1 MSLKH
6 YFLLVLG
13 IFLSHQQIDAQTI
26 HTKSFS
32 VGDGLSQ
39 SNINCILRDSR
50 GFLWIATQD
59 GLNRYDGYDFKTY
72 KHDPGNK
79 NSISNNFINHLIED
93 DKGNLWIATNKGLNK
108 YNPLSGEF
116 TSFYKSDSNSIPQ
129 NQVFHVYE
137 DSDGIIWLKTLHY
150 LSRYNPENKTFKK
163 FKHFN
168 DYFNFHDG
176 DNNYAILEDTSGR
189 LWVGTKDGLNIF
201 DKELEIFKRYYHKE
215 SADNS
220 ISSNNVKDIFQD
232 KQGNIWIATTD
243 GLNKYLPEE
252 DSFKRYYIQEEVD
265 NPVGRNTFNF
275 VFQDKEGIMWV
286 GTDGGLYSFNRKNA
300 SFNPANN
307 LITQNNRLL
316 SAQVRAIEQTRS
328 KIIWVGTL
336 QGLVKLQKNLKNFK
350 LYRHNVK
357 GYPLFGDNI
366 IASVY
371 YNSNNKNI
379 WVGSWNEGLYV
390 YNKSDES
397 VRNIK
402 ARSGLIPNNDVHS
415 IYRDSK
421 DRLWIGTQNGITY
434 YDFKTNRFID
444 FSSHFNETSSVFQ
457 ENRVYDIVEDK
468 KGNIWFGTR
477 NGLHKY
483 SGEKLKSYYHTSYNS
498 NSLTSNFIYDLLVD
512 RDGELWI
519 ATDKGLNRY
528 KKDDDSFITYKRQQ
542 MTCENC
548 LVNNEVLTI
557 HEDSKGYLWI
567 GTVSGLNRFDKTK
580 EEFITYTEQD
590 GLSNNLIYAIEE
602 DDNGN
607 LWISTNL
614 GISKFNPHNE
624 EFTNYSPSDGL
635 QDYEFNHL
643 ASFKAEDGQ
652 MFFGGISGLNV
663 FYPDSI
669 KESDYIPNVSI
680 TSIEVLTNKS
690 RNEYDLIGKD
700 SINIPYKNN
709 IITVEFT
716 ALDFAE
722 PEKNLFA
729 YMLKDVDN
737 EWVEIG
743 KRRYA
748 TFSKLQSGEYTFKL
762 KGSNNDGIW
771 NSKGDELHIT
781 VETPFWKNDLFYVLY
796 FIIGVSL
803 LLLIIR
809 WRTQRLRKAN
819 QELKEREVIAQQIAK
834 QKEELSVKNKNITD
848 SLIYAKRIQEALLP
862 SDYTF
867 KSHLSSSFIFY
878 KPKDIVSGDF
888 YWINEKDDKI
898 FVAVVDC
905 TGHGVPGAF
914 MSIIGV
920 ELLDNI
926 TNEQGVEEADK
937 ILYDLNKG
945 IALTLS
951 KDNETQNSIK
961 DGMDVA
967 LCVIDK
973 QKQTVEFAGAFRPL
987 YLVRDNKIEEIKG
1000 DRFSVGMLEESMD
1013 SPQINKHKFE
1023 YRKDDMIYL
1032 FTDGYADQFGGPEG
1046 KKYKY
1051 RRFRYLLL
1059 TIHKFPMDQQRD
1071 YLARSIE
1078 QWQGNHEQVD
1088 DILIVGFKPS
1098 DLDEN
1103 SQKDSV
1109 GNE

>member
-1 MSLKH
+1 MSLIHK
-6 YFLLVLG
+6 LILVVL
-13 IFLSHQQIDAQTI
+13 IVLSNHFIHAQTI

-59 GLNRYDGYDFKTY
+59 GLNRYDGYEFKTY
-72 KHDPGNK
+72 KHDPGDK

-93 DKGNLWIATNKGLNK
+93 DEGNLWIATNKGLNK
-108 YNPLSGEF
+108 YDPLKGKF
-116 TSFYKSDSNSIPQ
+116 TTFYKSDSNSIPQ

-137 DSDGIIWLKTLHY
+137 DSEGIIWIKTLHY
-150 LSRYNPENKTFKK
+150 LSKYNPENKK
-163 FKHFN
+163 FRNYKHFN

-176 DNNYAILEDTSGR
+176 NNNYAILEDSSGR
-189 LWVGTKDGLNIF
+189 IWVGTKDGLNVF

-215 SADNS
+215 SVSNS
-220 ISSNNVKDIFQD
+220 LSNNSVKDIFHD
-232 KQGNIWIATTD
+232 KQGNIWIATAN
-243 GLNKYLPEE
+243 GLNKYIPGE
-252 DSFKRYYIQEEVD
+252 DNFKRFYIQEEVD

-286 GTDGGLYSFNRKNA
+286 GTDGGLYSFNPQDG

-307 LITQNNRLL
+307 LIVQNNRLL
-316 SAQVRAIEQTRS
+316 SAQVRAIEQSRS

-336 QGLVKLQKNLKNFK
+336 QGMVKLQKNLKDFK
-350 LYRHNVK
+350 LYRHDEDGK
-357 GYPLFGDNI
+357 PLFGDNI
-366 IASVY
+366 IASIY
-371 YNSNNKNI
+371 YDSNNKNI
-379 WVGSWNEGLYV
+379 WVGSWNEGLYI
-390 YNKSDES
+390 YNKNNES
-397 VRNIK
+397 VRNID

-415 IYRDSK
+415 MFRDSE
-421 DRLWIGTQNGITY
+421 DRLWIGTQNGVAY
-434 YDFKTNRFID
+434 YEFKTNRFID
-444 FSSHFNETSSVFQ
+444 FTSQINEANDIFK
-457 ENRVYDIVEDK
+457 ENRVYDITEDH

-483 SGEKLKSYYHTSYNS
+483 TEGELESYYHTSYNS
-498 NSLTSNFIYDLLVD
+498 NSLNSNFIYDLLVD
-512 RDGELWI
+512 SDGQIWI
-519 ATDKGLNRY
+519 ATDKGLNKY
-528 KKDDDSFITYKRQQ
+528 NENKDSFVGYKRQQ

-548 LVNNEVLTI
+548 LVNNEVLTLY
-557 HEDSKGYLWI
+557 EDSKGYIWI
-567 GTVSGLNRFDKTK
+567 GTVSGLNRFDKTH
-580 EEFITYTEQD
+580 EEFVTYTEQD
-590 GLSNNLIYAIEE
+590 GLANNLIYAIQE
-602 DDNGN
+602 DNHGN
-607 LWISTNL
+607 LWMSTNL
-614 GISKFNPHNE
+614 GISKFNPDKK

-635 QDYEFNHL
+635 QDFEFNHL
-643 ASFKAEDGQ
+643 ASFKATDGE
-652 MFFGGISGLNV
+652 MFFGGISGMNS

-669 KESDYIPNVSI
+669 KKSAHIPKVSI
-680 TSIEVLTNKS
+680 TSIEILTNKY
-690 RNEYDLIGKD
+690 RKKYDLIGKD
-700 SINIPYKNN
+700 SIIIPYKNN
-709 IITVEFT
+709 ILTIEFT

-722 PEKNLFA
+722 PEKNRFA

-737 EWVEIG
+737 EWVNIG

-748 TFSKLQSGEYTFKL
+748 TFSKLSSGDYTFRL
-762 KGSNNDGIW
+762 KGSNNDGVW
-771 NSKGDELHIT
+771 NTEGDELHIT
-781 VETPFWKNDLFYVLY
+781 VETPFWKNDLFYALY
-796 FIIGVSL
+796 IIIGG
-803 LLLIIR
+803 LLILFIFR

-867 KSHLSSSFIFY
+867 KSYLSNSFIFY

-937 ILYDLNKG
+937 ILYDLNRG

-973 QKQTVEFAGAFRPL
+973 KNQTVEFAGAFRPL

-1013 SPQINKHKFE
+1013 SPHIKKHKFK

-1059 TIHKFPMDQQRD
+1059 TIHKFPMDQQRE
-1071 YLARSIE
+1071 YLSRSIE

-1098 DLDEN
+1098 EF
-1103 SQKDSV
+1103 
-1109 GNE
+1109 NEKH